1 MRRAPASSA
10 QRLASLPAPPHKAIM
25 DALGQ
30 ALTFLDYGAVA
41 VFGASGA
48 LAAARRKHDIITFG
62 FFAAVTG
69 VGGGT
74 LRDLLIDAPVFW
86 VARPEYIVV
95 CLVAALAI
103 WVLGWGQGRE
113 RLLLW
118 LDALGM
124 AAYAVVG
131 ALKATSLGVPP
142 VSAIIMGVLTAT
154 FGGVTRDVLAHE
166 PSILLRRELYVT
178 PALLGSG
185 VFVGLNA
192 LDLPVMVSGV
202 MGFLTAFAVRSGAI
216 LFGWQMPGFPGRSPP
231 E

>member
-1 MRRAPASSA
+1 MDP
-10 QRLASLPAPPHKAIM
+10 LAAT
-25 DALGQ
+25 
-30 ALTFLDYGAVA
+30 LTVLDYAAVA

-74 LRDLLIDAPVFW
+74 LRDLLIGAPVFW
-86 VARPEYIVV
+86 VGRPEYIVV
-95 CLVAALAI
+95 CLVGALAI

-142 VSAIIMGVLTAT
+142 VSAVIMGVLTST
-154 FGGVTRDVLAHE
+154 FGGVIRDVLAHE

-178 PALLGSG
+178 PALIGAS
-185 VFVGLNA
+185 VFAALHAFGL
-192 LDLPVMVSGV
+192 PPIVSGT
-202 MGFLTAFAVRSGAI
+202 MGFLAAFAVRAGAI
-216 LFGWQMPGFPGRSPP
+216 LFGWQMPGFPGRTPP
-231 E
+231 

>member
-1 MRRAPASSA
+1 
-10 QRLASLPAPPHKAIM
+10 M

-30 ALTFLDYGAVA
+30 ALTILDYGAVA

-48 LAAARRKHDIITFG
+48 LAAARQKHDIITFG

-86 VARPEYIVV
+86 VARPEYIIV

-103 WVLGWGQGRE
+103 WLLGWGQGRE

-142 VSAIIMGVLTAT
+142 FSAVIMGVLTST
-154 FGGVTRDVLAHE
+154 FGGVIRDVLAHQ
-166 PSILLRRELYVT
+166 PSVLLRRELYVT
-178 PALLGSG
+178 PALAGAG
-185 VFVGLNA
+185 VFVGLHA
-192 LDLPVMVSGV
+192 LDLPLMVTGT
-202 MGFLTAFAVRSGAI
+202 MGFLAAFTVRAGAI
-216 LFGWQMPGFPGRSPP
+216 LFGWQMPGFPGRGGPG
-231 E
+231 